1 MSEPNYKI
9 ADDFKATVKLFSGR
23 EVVLDMMKIST
34 AEWKQA
40 IKTGTSDEEEYA
52 ILSKA
57 SGLSVEELGTMS
69 QPDYRLLIE
78 AFIRLGTQP
87 LANPT

>member
-1 MSEPNYKI
+1 MDETKYKV
-9 ADDFKATVKLFSGR
+9 AEDFKATVTLFSGQK
-23 EVVLDMMKIST
+23 VVLDMMKVST

-40 IKTGTSDEEEYA
+40 IKTGTKDEEEFT

-57 SGLSVEELGTMS
+57 SGLSETELGTMP
-69 QPDYRLLIE
+69 QPDYRMLID
-78 AFIRLGTQP
+78 AFVRLGTQP

>member
-1 MSEPNYKI
+1 MDETKYKV
-9 ADDFKATVKLFSGR
+9 AEDFKATVTLFSGQK
-23 EVVLDMMKIST
+23 VVLDMMKVST

-40 IKTGTSDEEEYA
+40 IKTGTKDEEEFT

-57 SGLSVEELGTMS
+57 SGLSTEELGKMF
-69 QPDYRLLIE
+69 QPDYRMLID

-87 LANPT
+87 LTNPT

>member
-23 EVVLDMMKIST
+23 EVVLDMMKVST

-40 IKTGTSDEEEYA
+40 IKTGASDEEEYA

>member
-40 IKTGTSDEEEYA
+40 IKAGTSDEEEYA

-57 SGLSVEELGTMS
+57 SGLSTEELGTMS